1 MNDRALPAADELAIR
16 NLLARYVH
24 FADAGELDAFA
35 SLFTE
40 DGSWTRENTPP
51 ASQGGSGLPA
61 ETVRGRDGLKKMI
74 EESIIARFDRKFR
87 HQMTDVLIEPGNTPE
102 EADGLCRALIT
113 DWRGGAGKIAMCAR
127 YRSRF
132 VRTGDGWRFLSVSV
146 HVLPE

>member
-61 ETVRGRDGLKKMI
+61 HWVNHVVI
-74 EESIIARFDRKFR
+74 
-87 HQMTDVLIEPGNTPE
+87 
-102 EADGLCRALIT
+102 
-113 DWRGGAGKIAMCAR
+113 
-127 YRSRF
+127 SRF
-132 VRTGDGWRFLSVSV
+132 LGTSIPRVGEATNPADKSRNGRMPTC
-146 HVLPE
+146 